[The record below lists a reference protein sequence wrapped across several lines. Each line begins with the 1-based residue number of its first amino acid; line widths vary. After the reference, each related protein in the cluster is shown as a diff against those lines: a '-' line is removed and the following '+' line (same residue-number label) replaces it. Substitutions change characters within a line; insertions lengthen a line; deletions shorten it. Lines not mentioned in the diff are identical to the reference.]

1 MLFVT
6 GYVIIFLR
14 GDILK
19 NALIDINIFAS
30 RFYEALNESKYNT
43 YTIADKL
50 NLSPATIS
58 RYTNG
63 KMLPKLATLYQA
75 ADILNVSPEWL
86 MGKSDIKS
94 VSHISTKAIKIPVL
108 GTVVAGVP
116 LEAVEEILD
125 YEEISVQMARN
136 GEYFALKVKGDSM
149 EPKISAGDVVIVRKQ
164 SDVDSG
170 EIAIVLV
177 NGDEA
182 TIKKV
187 TKFEG
192 GINLIPNNPAYEVIT
207 YTNEQIESLP
217 VRVIGK
223 VVELRA
229 KF

>member
-6 GYVIIFLR
+6 EYVIIDLR
-14 GDILK
+14 GDTLK
-19 NALIDINIFAS
+19 NTLIDINTFAS
-30 RFYEALNESKYNT
+30 RFYEALDESKYNT

-50 NLSPATIS
+50 NLSAATIS

-75 ADILNVSPEWL
+75 ADLLNVSPEWL

-94 VSHISTKAIKIPVL
+94 ISHMSTKAVKIPVL
-108 GTVVAGVP
+108 GTVVAGIP
-116 LEAVEEILD
+116 LEAIEEILD
-125 YEEISVQMARN
+125 YEEISVEMARN

-164 SDVDSG
+164 EDIDSG
-170 EIAIVLV
+170 DIGIILV

-182 TIKKV
+182 TVKKV

-192 GINLIPNNPAYEVIT
+192 GINLIPNNPAYEVMT

-223 VVELRA
+223 VIELRA